1 MGEEH
6 VAIVPSD
13 RAVEQAIVAL
23 KKGAHLL
30 KYGRRGKPKFYPLRL
45 SADEKFLIWYSGEK
59 ENQLRLSSI
68 TNIIRGQSTVILQPE
83 MESQCISL
91 IYGNGERTLDLI
103 CKDKMQAETWF
114 VGLRAVI
121 SRTHHHRVVDP
132 LKSRKGTHSCI
143 SSPAGY
149 MRRKQNLGLS
159 AKTIRSSQ
167 VRSLAGSPTH
177 SFSERCF
184 TDGLSCSSDSFFS
197 ESSLSSVHNVIEN
210 VTCSSYFESDNLTQ
224 KRASC
229 AGTENQTDI
238 LAPFIPSTHE
248 SRPFGRNVLR
258 DVFIWGEGADGG
270 CFGDGEVKLD
280 ALSPKLL
287 ESTVMLDV
295 QALSIGRS
303 HASLVTKQG
312 EVFCWGEGK
321 NGRLGHKLDMN
332 TARPKLV
339 DSLNGVR
346 VKSVTCGEYQTCA
359 LTFSGELYTWGDNS
373 FGAELVGEKKKRS
386 HWLPNRICGSL
397 DGVKISYVACGEWH
411 TAIVSTSGQL
421 FTYGEGT
428 FGVLGHGNL
437 QSVAQPKEVE
447 LLRGLWVKN
456 VACGPWHTAA
466 VVEII
471 VDRLKFNNPGGK
483 LFTWGDGDKG
493 RLGHP
498 GEERK
503 LLPTCVAKLV
513 DHDFI
518 QVSCAS
524 TLTIALSST
533 GKVYTM
539 GSAVHG
545 QLGNPEAK
553 DKSLVLVQ
561 GKLREEFVTEIS
573 SGSYHVAVLTSRGSV
588 YTWGKGA
595 NGQLGLG
602 DTKDRSWPTL
612 VEALRERQVEHI
624 ACGSSSTAAICLHK
638 SASSTD
644 QSACKGCSMSFG
656 ITRKK
661 QNCYNCGFLFCRTC
675 CSKKTTNASLAPD
688 KTKAFRVCD
697 PCFHQLQRIAQSNRP
712 SKLENRSPRPLLIT
726 QKAFI
731 HEKVE
736 QQEAN
741 TTSSR
746 MMSTKKYFSEN
757 NQWFDRRA
765 TNSLGESTD
774 FASLLDVF
782 PRWGQVPCPEIFRRD
797 YGGQMRTQNHYAR
810 NSLASASPTYL
821 QQIHKE
827 RKLVPSTGVPME
839 ENLSESDKILLEE
852 VSKLRT
858 QVESLKRLCEARK
871 EKIQERQ
878 QKVEE
883 AWSLA
888 KEEAS
893 KSKAAKEVIKALTS
907 RLQTMSESFFAGRE
921 TNDQAAANVLQT
933 TSTCSDSQNH
943 ITGHR
948 IVLPTCVPLAKAQPE
963 DRNIDS
969 LCSSPIVFSS
979 TLRSFYNKENKVDS
993 GSAEESY
1000 KGDDHCQVGLRT
1012 SKGEWVEQYQLGVF
1026 ITLTVLPSGKKG
1038 LKRVRFSRKKFTE
1051 KEAKKWWQE
1060 NQLSV
1065 YKKYDIEGYE
1075 NLTQDLLKK

>member
-6 VAIVPSD
+6 LTIVPFD
-13 RAVEQAIVAL
+13 RAIEQAIVSL

-45 SADEKFLIWYSGEK
+45 SADENYLIWYSGEK
-59 ENQLRLSSI
+59 ENQLKLSSI

-91 IYGNGERTLDLI
+91 IYGNGERSLDLI

-121 SRTHHHRVVDP
+121 SRTHHHRMVDP
-132 LKSRKGTHSCI
+132 LKSKRGAHSCI

-159 AKTIRSSQ
+159 SKTIRPSQ
-167 VRSLAGSPTH
+167 VRSSAGSPTQ

-184 TDGLSCSSDSFFS
+184 TDGLSCSSESFFS
-197 ESSLSSVHNVIEN
+197 ESSLSSVHHVIDN
-210 VTCSSYFESDNLTQ
+210 VTSCSSYFEPDDLSQ

-229 AGTENQTDI
+229 AGTEIQTVP
-238 LAPFIPSTHE
+238 LLPSSYE
-248 SRPFGRNVLR
+248 SRPFGKNVLR
-258 DVFIWGEGADGG
+258 DVFIWGEGAEGG
-270 CFGDGEVKLD
+270 SLGDGEVKLD

-295 QALSIGRS
+295 QAISIGRS

-321 NGRLGHKLDMN
+321 NGRLGHKLDMD

-359 LTFSGELYTWGDNS
+359 LTLSGELYTWGDNS
-373 FGAELVGEKKKRS
+373 FGAESAGEEKKRS

-397 DGVKISYVACGEWH
+397 DGVKISYVACAEWH
-411 TAIVSTSGQL
+411 TAIVSTSGKL
-421 FTYGEGT
+421 FTYGDGT

-437 QSVAQPKEVE
+437 QSVAKPKEVE
-447 LLRGLWVKN
+447 SLRGLWVKC

-466 VVEII
+466 VVEIS

-493 RLGHP
+493 MLGHP
-498 GEERK
+498 GEERT

-513 DHDFI
+513 DHDFV

-539 GSAVHG
+539 GSAMHG
-545 QLGNPEAK
+545 QLGSPEAK

-561 GKLREEFVTEIS
+561 GKLREEFITEIS
-573 SGSYHVAVLTSRGSV
+573 SGSYHVAVLTSRGTV

-602 DTKDRSWPTL
+602 DTKDRNWPTL
-612 VEALRERQVEHI
+612 VEALRDRQVEHI
-624 ACGSSSTAAICLHK
+624 ACGSSNTAAICLHK

-656 ITRKK
+656 ITKKK
-661 QNCYNCGFLFCRTC
+661 QNCYNCGLLFCRTC
-675 CSKKTTNASLAPD
+675 CSKKITNASLAPD

-697 PCFHQLQRIAQSNRP
+697 PCFYLLQRIARSSRP
-712 SKLENRSPRPLLIT
+712 SKIENHSPRPLLIT
-726 QKAFI
+726 QKAFTR
-731 HEKVE
+731 EKVE
-736 QQEAN
+736 REEAN

-746 MMSTKKYFSEN
+746 MMSTKKYLSEN
-757 NQWFDRRA
+757 NQCFDRRA
-765 TNSLGESTD
+765 VNSLGGSRQFSDPVT
-774 FASLLDVF
+774 SLLDGF

-797 YGGQMRTQNHYAR
+797 YGGHMKTQNPHAR
-810 NSLASASPTYL
+810 NSLASASPIYL
-821 QQIHKE
+821 QQIPVESKIVPTTGLTKE
-827 RKLVPSTGVPME
+827 EDSL
-839 ENLSESDKILLEE
+839 ESGKILLDE
-852 VSKLRT
+852 VCKLRT
-858 QVESLKRLCEARK
+858 QVESLKRLCETRK
-871 EKIQERQ
+871 EKIQESE

-883 AWSLA
+883 AWAVA

-893 KSKAAKEVIKALTS
+893 KSKAAKDVIKALTS
-907 RLQTMSESFFAGRE
+907 RLQAMSESFFAGTE
-921 TNDQAAANVLQT
+921 TNVQAFANVLHS
-933 TSTCSDSQNH
+933 TSTYSDSQNH
-943 ITGHR
+943 Q
-948 IVLPTCVPLAKAQPE
+948 IVVPTCAPIANAE
-963 DRNIDS
+963 ERNMYS
-969 LCSSPIVFSS
+969 LCGSPIVFSS
-979 TLRSFYNKENKVDS
+979 TLRSFYNKENNVQS
-993 GSAEESY
+993 RSAEESA
-1000 KGDDHCQVGLRT
+1000 DHGETGLRT
-1012 SKGEWVEQYQLGVF
+1012 SKVEWVEVYQQGVF

-1051 KEAKKWWQE
+1051 KEAKKWWEE

-1065 YKKYDIEGYE
+1065 YKKYDVEGYE
-1075 NLTQDLLKK
+1075 NLIQGSLKK

>member
-6 VAIVPSD
+6 LTIDPSD

-68 TNIIRGQSTVILQPE
+68 TNVIRGQSTVIIQPE
-83 MESQCISL
+83 MENQCISL

-121 SRTHHHRVVDP
+121 SRTHHHRMVDS
-132 LKSRKGTHSCI
+132 LKSKRGTHSCI

-159 AKTIRSSQ
+159 AKTIRLSQ
-167 VRSLAGSPTH
+167 VRSLAGSPTQ

-184 TDGLSCSSDSFFS
+184 TDGLSCSSESFFS
-197 ESSLSSVHNVIEN
+197 ESSLSNVMDN
-210 VTCSSYFESDNLTQ
+210 FTSCSSYFEPDDLSQT
-224 KRASC
+224 RASC
-229 AGTENQTDI
+229 AGTEIQTDM
-238 LAPFIPSTHE
+238 LAPLLPSSNE
-248 SRPFGRNVLR
+248 SRPFGKNILR
-258 DVFIWGEGADGG
+258 DVFIWGEGAEGG
-270 CFGDGEVKLD
+270 CLGVGEVKLD

-295 QALSIGRS
+295 QAISIGRS
-303 HASLVTKQG
+303 HASIVTKQG

-321 NGRLGHKLDMN
+321 NGRLGHKHDMD

-346 VKSVTCGEYQTCA
+346 VKSVSCGEYQTCA

-373 FGAELVGEKKKRS
+373 LCAELVGEEKKRS
-386 HWLPNRICGSL
+386 HWLPNRVCGSL
-397 DGVKISYVACGEWH
+397 GGVKISYVACAEWH

-421 FTYGEGT
+421 FTYGDGT

-447 LLRGLWVKN
+447 SLRGLWVKC

-466 VVEII
+466 VVEVI

-498 GEERK
+498 GEETK

-524 TLTIALSST
+524 TLTAALSST
-533 GKVYTM
+533 GKVYMM

-561 GKLREEFVTEIS
+561 GKLREEFITEIS

-588 YTWGKGA
+588 YTWGKGE

-612 VEALRERQVEHI
+612 VESLRDRQVEHI
-624 ACGSSSTAAICLHK
+624 ACGSSTTAAICLHK

-644 QSACKGCSMSFG
+644 QSSCKGCNMSFG

-661 QNCYNCGFLFCRTC
+661 QNCYNCGLLFCRTC
-675 CSKKTTNASLAPD
+675 CSKKTPNASLAPD

-697 PCFHQLQRIAQSNRP
+697 PCFYQLQRIAQSSRS
-712 SKLENRSPRPLLIT
+712 SKLENRSPRPLPIT
-726 QKAFI
+726 IKAVTC
-731 HEKVE
+731 EKVE
-736 QQEAN
+736 RDEAD

-746 MMSTKKYFSEN
+746 MMSTKKYLTEN
-757 NQWFDRRA
+757 NQCFDRRSA
-765 TNSLGESTD
+765 NSLGESRQFSDPVT
-774 FASLLDVF
+774 SLMDSF
-782 PRWGQVPCPEIFRRD
+782 PRWGQVPCPKVFRRD
-797 YGGQMRTQNHYAR
+797 YVQMRTQNPHLR
-810 NSLASASPTYL
+810 NSLASASPTYFVEPKVVL
-821 QQIHKE
+821 SAG
-827 RKLVPSTGVPME
+827 LTME
-839 ENLSESDKILLEE
+839 EDFQESEKILLKE
-852 VSKLRT
+852 VCKLRT
-858 QVESLKRLCEARK
+858 QVESLERLCETRK
-871 EKIQERQ
+871 EKIQESQ

-883 AWSLA
+883 AWSVA

-907 RLQTMSESFFAGRE
+907 RLQAMSESFFAGAE
-921 TNDQAAANVLQT
+921 ANVQAIANVLQT
-933 TSTCSDSQNH
+933 TSTYSDSQNH
-943 ITGHR
+943 TSGHR
-948 IVLPTCVPLAKAQPE
+948 IVVPVANTQLE
-963 DRNIDS
+963 ERNVDS
-969 LCSSPIVFSS
+969 LCGSPIVFSS
-979 TLRSFYNKENKVDS
+979 TLRSFYNKEDNVES
-993 GSAEESY
+993 RSTEESC
-1000 KGDDHCQVGLRT
+1000 KETDHVQAGIRT
-1012 SKGEWVEQYQLGVF
+1012 SKVEWVEQYQLGVF
-1026 ITLTVLPSGKKG
+1026 ITLTILPSGNKG

-1051 KEAKKWWQE
+1051 KEAKKWWEE

-1065 YKKYDIEGYE
+1065 YKKYDVEGYE
-1075 NLTQDLLKK
+1075 NVNQVLLKK